1 MALAN
6 DAHRPAREGANPQLT
21 CESADAKEG
30 NNDARQGVENPRPV
44 QSIVL
49 FEYINAEP
57 CGSFDELVCT

>member
-1 MALAN
+1 
-6 DAHRPAREGANPQLT
+6 LT

-44 QSIVL
+44 RSIVL
-49 FEYINAEP
+49 FEHINVEP

>member
-1 MALAN
+1 M
-6 DAHRPAREGANPQLT
+6 T

-30 NNDARQGVENPRPV
+30 NNDARQDVENPRPV

-57 CGSFDELVCT
+57 CGGYVELVCMWLVGEHASSTEGL